1 MVPDRPPLFLLEHR
15 PDRPTGA
22 DLARMHRSLVH
33 AIRRLARAG
42 APVRFV
48 GAVFVPDDSRC
59 LYVLQAAPPGHVVE
73 AADIAGVSVQRV
85 SRIVQLT
92 DAAMEDT

>member
-33 AIRRLARAG
+33 AIRRLARCG
-42 APVRFV
+42 TPVRFIS
-48 GAVFVPDDSRC
+48 AVFVPDDSRC
-59 LYVLQAAPPGHVVE
+59 LYVLEAATPRQVVE
-73 AADIAGVSVQRV
+73 VADIAGVSIQRV

-92 DAAMEDT
+92 DTAMEDT

>member
-33 AIRRLARAG
+33 AIQRLARSG
-42 APVRFV
+42 TPVRFLS
-48 GAVFVPDDSRC
+48 AVFVPDDSRC
-59 LYVLQAAPPGHVVE
+59 LYVLEAASPGHVVE
-73 AADIAGVSVQRV
+73 VADIAGVSVQRV

-92 DAAMEDT
+92 DTAMEDT